1 MDVTTIHGAHSWWRR
16 DSHPIRGEQ
25 MSEHVRVEKSGGVLA
40 ITLARPERR
49 NAITVAM
56 YAALAE
62 AVESAAD
69 DDSIRLISFQ
79 GEGQDFAAGNDL
91 ADFLTALPR
100 DTTDIPVWRLLR
112 ALAQCKTPLIAAVH
126 GNCVGI
132 GTTMLLHCDL
142 VVAEEGARFSLP
154 FVDLALVP
162 EAASTLLLPALA
174 GRQGTARYLLLGEPF
189 GVEEA
194 QSIGLVSHS
203 VPAGELQSALSDI
216 IGRLLAKPPE
226 ALRQTQRLLR
236 EGTSRPVL
244 ERMKLESEA
253 FAERLQSAEAKE
265 AIAAFF
271 EKRKPNYGA

>member
-1 MDVTTIHGAHSWWRR
+1 
-16 DSHPIRGEQ
+16 
-25 MSEHVRVEKSGGVLA
+25 MSEHVRVERSGGVLA

-62 AVESAAD
+62 AIEGAAGD
-69 DDSIRLISFQ
+69 PQVRVITFS

-91 ADFLTALPR
+91 ADFLSALPR

-112 ALAQCKTPLIAAVH
+112 ALATCETPLVAAVH

-142 VVAEEGARFSLP
+142 VIAEEGARFSLP

-162 EAASTLLLPALA
+162 EAASTLLLPRLA
-174 GRQGTARYLLLGEPF
+174 GRRRAARFLLLGESF

-194 QSIGLVSHS
+194 MEIGLVSHR
-203 VPAGELQSALSDI
+203 VPSGELIQKFEDVVA
-216 IGRLLAKPPE
+216 RLLAKPPA
-226 ALRQTQRLLR
+226 ALAQTQRLLR
-236 EGTSRPVL
+236 AGRSTEVL
-244 ERMKLESEA
+244 ERMKLEGDA
-253 FAERLQSAEAKE
+253 FAERLGSAEAKE
-265 AIAAFF
+265 AFTAFF
-271 EKRKPNYGA
+271 EKRKPNFG